1 MRAKQIAI
9 LDWDTMAYNKSEV
22 SAKRFASMAEH
33 VDVFRATKP
42 EETVQNIGDA
52 DVVICNKVL
61 LTREVLD
68 ACPNIRYIGIL
79 ATGFN
84 NVDLDA
90 ANEKGIPVCNAGSY
104 STDAVTQLVFA
115 YILDHCRRVSLY
127 SSCVRLG
134 EWEAAPTFSYF
145 PYPATELNGKTLAVI
160 GYGSIGQNVARIAE
174 AFGMRVIVHTRTPKP
189 MLYQQVTL
197 EQAFEKADY
206 LTIHCPLTD
215 QTRHMVN
222 WKTLGRMKSTAVLIN
237 TSRGGVVAEK
247 DLAEA
252 LNEGR
257 IAAAYLDVLETE
269 PMSHDTPLRL
279 TKNCIITPHV
289 GWIPLETRQRLMK
302 ITEENL
308 RGWLSGEPQNVVNG
322 VQVPSFTPPR
332 SVPRA
337 LAPGEEPEFGE
348 KMIERIQPPA
358 DIPDDS
364 DDLL

>member
-115 YILDHCRRVSLY
+115 YIFDHFQRVALY
-127 SSCVRLG
+127 NMDVKLG
-134 EWEAAPTFSYF
+134 RWETAPTFSYF
-145 PYPATELNGKTLAVI
+145 PYPTGELRGKTLGII
-160 GYGSIGQNVARIAE
+160 GYGNIGKQVAKIAA
-174 AFGMRVIVHTRTPKP
+174 AFGMSVVIATRTQPENCP
-189 MLYQQVTL
+189 YPVLSTDEVFAAADILTL
-197 EQAFEKADY
+197 
-206 LTIHCPLTD
+206 HCPLTD
-215 QTRHMVN
+215 QTAGLVCK
-222 WKTLGRMKSTAVLIN
+222 KTLARMKETAVLIN
-237 TSRGGVVAEK
+237 TSRGGTVVEQ
-247 DLAEA
+247 DLADA
-252 LNEGR
+252 LNHDML
-257 IAAAYLDVLETE
+257 AAAYLDVLTTE
-269 PMSHDTPLRL
+269 PMQADTPLK
-279 TKNCIITPHV
+279 TAKNCIITPHI
-289 GWIPLETRQRLMK
+289 GWTPLETRRRLLD
-302 ITEENL
+302 ITEDNL
-308 RGWLSGEPQNVVNG
+308 RGWLNGNPQHVVN
-322 VQVPSFTPPR
+322 
-332 SVPRA
+332 
-337 LAPGEEPEFGE
+337 
-348 KMIERIQPPA
+348 QPAQPA
-358 DIPDDS
+358 AE
-364 DDLL
+364 